1 MKLTI
6 TTLVTVND
14 NQVQDIIHSFFPT
27 KAHIEQDLLDQVNRI
42 YEDPAN
48 EQTKF
53 INLYKVKDYF
63 DQIYIET
70 QTITFGNH
78 GTAIETWDQY

>member
-1 MKLTI
+1 MKLII
-6 TTLVTVND
+6 TTLVTVDD

-42 YEDPAN
+42 YEDP
-48 EQTKF
+48 TKKKPMF
-53 INLYKVKDYF
+53 TNLHKVKEYF
-63 DQIYIET
+63 ENIYIET

-78 GTAIETWDQY
+78 GTAIETWDPY